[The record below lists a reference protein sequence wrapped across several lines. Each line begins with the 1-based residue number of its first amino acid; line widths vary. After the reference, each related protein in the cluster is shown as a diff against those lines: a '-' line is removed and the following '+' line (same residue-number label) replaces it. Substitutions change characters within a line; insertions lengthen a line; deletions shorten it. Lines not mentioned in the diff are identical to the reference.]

1 MSRAD
6 EDASMTAAEDDA
18 AARAAYLAQT
28 GREAETL
35 HEHYKAT
42 GNPLFVWQAIKLY
55 TGRHRDA
62 ALPAWV
68 TRYLFHSSTK
78 LMELGEGIDFTK
90 TPKMR
95 LRKDPSV
102 EDIRA
107 FARQQEEFRNK
118 RSLAP
123 SDAPKRALAALGLA
137 GRQKKNCFT
146 EYTKILQQQFTAKV
160 ARLVRDHHELARKQG
175 KTRESF
181 IARETPVGGDRSGT
195 AKQLIRNEEQL
206 KRGEVSIDPF
216 GPERARRTM
225 KLWGTKKAF
234 NSSSG

>member
-1 MSRAD
+1 
-6 EDASMTAAEDDA
+6 MTAEENEDA
-18 AARAAYLAQT
+18 AAAAAWLAQT
-28 GREAETL
+28 KREDEIL
-35 HEHYKAT
+35 HAHYRAD
-42 GNPLFVWQAIKLY
+42 GNPLFVWKAIQLSS
-55 TGRHRDA
+55 GRNPGA

-68 TRYLFHSSTK
+68 TKYLLNSSTK

-95 LRKDPSV
+95 LRKGATV
-102 EDIRA
+102 EDIKA
-107 FARQQEEFRNK
+107 FAREQQEFRNR

-137 GRQKKNCFT
+137 GRQKKNRFT
-146 EYTKILQQQFTAKV
+146 EYAKILEQQSTAQL
-160 ARLVRDHHELARKQG
+160 ARLERDHHELARKRG

-195 AKQLIRNEEQL
+195 AKRFRQNEEL
-206 KRGEVSIDPF
+206 LSRGEVPIDPF

-225 KLWGTKKAF
+225 KLWGTKKAS